1 MNDKNKSK
9 ILVTGDRPTGSLHLG
24 HYVGT
29 LENRIKLQ
37 DSYDCFFLIADL
49 HMLTTHQDKV
59 DGLNENIIELVID
72 WLSVGLDPS
81 KSCFYLQ
88 SKIPEI
94 SELTVLMSMLCSVP
108 RIQRIPTLKE
118 KIASMNLSDNYS
130 LGLLSYPVLMSSDI
144 LVFNAS
150 AVPVGEDQLSHVEL
164 TRELAR
170 RFNSSY
176 KDILIEPEPLV
187 SKVSRLVG
195 TDGQGKMSKSL
206 NNSIYLSDS
215 EDEVKKKVMKMYTD
229 PNRTSADVPGKVEGN
244 PVFIYHDI
252 FNSDKEELD
261 DFKDRY
267 SKGKIGDVE
276 VKKSLIRNVNNFL
289 DPIRQKR
296 REILRNKGEILDIII
311 EGSKRARE
319 VARDNL
325 ELIKDAM
332 SLNFR

>member
-1 MNDKNKSK
+1 M
-9 ILVTGDRPTGSLHLG
+9 
-24 HYVGT
+24 
-29 LENRIKLQ
+29 
-37 DSYDCFFLIADL
+37 
-49 HMLTTHQDKV
+49 
-59 DGLNENIIELVID
+59 
-72 WLSVGLDPS
+72 
-81 KSCFYLQ
+81 
-88 SKIPEI
+88 
-94 SELTVLMSMLCSVP
+94 
-108 RIQRIPTLKE
+108 
-118 KIASMNLSDNYS
+118 
-130 LGLLSYPVLMSSDI
+130 
-144 LVFNAS
+144 LVFLFIGRVLIS
-150 AVPVGEDQLSHVEL
+150 AM
-164 TRELAR
+164 
-170 RFNSSY
+170 SY
-176 KDILIEPEPLV
+176 CILPLF
-187 SKVSRLVG
+187 
-195 TDGQGKMSKSL
+195 
-206 NNSIYLSDS
+206 NSIYLSDS